1 VRSRLAP
8 DAFSRRISRSSTPAL
23 ITSVLID
30 WYEVKRRPF
39 AAPASIRS
47 HGAWQI
53 VVDTCFLRWDKGIP
67 LRATQRLF
75 ERTLTNM
82 EGSHRSRALEAL
94 AQALGDPELFP
105 DIGNRNRLNLKKDQ
119 TFCGLRFTRSGEE
132 FIGVRLQELP
142 SILKGTGSRE
152 GLVKMLENAGV
163 LAKGHGGKQT
173 QQLNI
178 TVVKANGQRLTKP
191 RLLVLQANKVEAFLD
206 DALQTS

>member
-1 VRSRLAP
+1 M
-8 DAFSRRISRSSTPAL
+8 
-23 ITSVLID
+23 
-30 WYEVKRRPF
+30 
-39 AAPASIRS
+39 
-47 HGAWQI
+47 
-53 VVDTCFLRWDKGIP
+53 
-67 LRATQRLF
+67 RA
-75 ERTLTNM
+75 
-82 EGSHRSRALEAL
+82 
-94 AQALGDPELFP
+94 
-105 DIGNRNRLNLKKDQ
+105 NLKKDQ